1 MDCSVEFQV
10 EGNGEGMEINLYL
23 RWNSNGMEWNWNGI
37 KMEYVSA
44 TIIYGTLCII
54 VPELRIKIKKIC
66 SSELYDQNG
75 YREKR
80 TNFPPPANFPP
91 LFKSKFGIFF

>member
-23 RWNSNGMEWNWNGI
+23 RWNSNGMEWNWNGMEWNGNGI

-44 TIIYGTLCII
+44 TIIYGTLYIL
-54 VPELRIKIKKIC
+54 VHELRIKNKKIR
-66 SSELYDQNG
+66 S
-75 YREKR
+75 
-80 TNFPPPANFPP
+80 
-91 LFKSKFGIFF
+91 

>member
-23 RWNSNGMEWNWNGI
+23 RWNPNGMECNWNGNGI

-44 TIIYGTLCII
+44 TIIYGTLYII
-54 VPELRIKIKKIC
+54 VPELRIKNKKIR
-66 SSELYDQNG
+66 S
-75 YREKR
+75 
-80 TNFPPPANFPP
+80 
-91 LFKSKFGIFF
+91 

>member
-23 RWNSNGMEWNWNGI
+23 RWNSNGMEWNGNGI

-44 TIIYGTLCII
+44 TIIYGTLYII
-54 VPELRIKIKKIC
+54 VPELRIKNKKIR
-66 SSELYDQNG
+66 S
-75 YREKR
+75 
-80 TNFPPPANFPP
+80 
-91 LFKSKFGIFF
+91 